1 MKPFS
6 LKTNKENNRLVTRI
20 VISLQGPNEGF
31 RHQLVRSSPRQT
43 ENRTGYP
50 CQLGNSQKSK
60 CCFIFCNVL
69 TVLYYNIVDMEPVT
83 YFLFLLH
90 YFIGYHFPRVPT
102 WILARS
108 GFEDEGVHIH
118 PRRLDMSPGG
128 GSQRN
133 VYHSRWSCGNNQV
146 SRTHNDM
153 TTESL
158 KDFWNRDNQHLVSM
172 LQITF
177 LYFIRKGN
185 YRGHFQGYLI
195 LHNNKWSRWR

>member
-1 MKPFS
+1 MLQGLWYHYRGRMKGSDINSLGLLPDK
-6 LKTNKENNRLVTRI
+6 LKTELAIHVNLETLKRVS
-20 VISLQGPNEGF
+20 VF
-31 RHQLVRSSPRQT
+31 
-43 ENRTGYP
+43 
-50 CQLGNSQKSK
+50 
-60 CCFIFCNVL
+60 FIFCNVL

-128 GSQRN
+128 GSQRD
-133 VYHSRWSCGNNQV
+133 VYYSRWSCGNNQV